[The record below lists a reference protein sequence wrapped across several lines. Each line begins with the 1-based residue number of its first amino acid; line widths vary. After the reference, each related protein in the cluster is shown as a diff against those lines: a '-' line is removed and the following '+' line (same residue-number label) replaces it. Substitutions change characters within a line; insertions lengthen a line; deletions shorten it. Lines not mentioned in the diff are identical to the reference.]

1 MSDTVERPSFRVVMY
16 GSSLEPEAEVK
27 LDQFLANFDGSVFAP
42 CKTADGAPAFV
53 SDEASAQSVLAT
65 VMNDINDLPSDVGIG
80 AIRATEDTP
89 DAINTDDVVPAKA
102 PGSQQVN
109 GTFTTIM
116 EVLRDTLTGQGSNTS
131 ESVDTLDDVKWAFDK
146 EDTEGDVVDSAV
158 TDSPDSD
165 DEAETAEPEGDEGVA
180 TGTPDDHAQ
189 NAEPD
194 TDTDSPEDE
203 SDYTTDEDARQ
214 AIVSQLVDSLVPS
227 HVTDDV
233 SAPLSPSAD
242 YPADMSAMI
251 DALVTQANTMLRFSC
266 READADVGLLSDAE
280 VTDEKTRLVE
290 SLLIQSPPPIT
301 DYVAAINY
309 LDQVI
314 ADVEAQ
320 VDDVR
325 AEFQRREDDWVE
337 EKLAQVIPQLR
348 EMFRSTYPTTKE
360 KVSQEVLDAA
370 QPEISGAEKQVDET
384 EARARHNVALALRH
398 QSETGRNLS
407 SLLGLHELRAD
418 MQSDLDES
426 VARLIDSH
434 AQQERVREEQQQAR
448 IAEIEAT
455 AQAKADAYAQ
465 EQIAAARAEQQQADA
480 VVDSDADTTA
490 DDAVD
495 LIDSEHAENASDDV
509 VDSDAD
515 AIVDSEWEDTP
526 EQDTTDSDADAEPE
540 LDTATDID
548 ADPVT
553 ETDTETGASPMS
565 SNESDDDDEVDE
577 EADNHP
583 SIGDVSRAGGD
594 SWTSFS
600 DDPTGAFASPV
611 AHNTDPETGEDLEFR
626 EEDYEQPR
634 RGRVRNALRRFF
646 GRS

>member
-80 AIRATEDTP
+80 AIHATEDTP
-89 DAINTDDVVPAKA
+89 DAINTDDVVHAKA

-180 TGTPDDHAQ
+180 TGTTDDQAH

-203 SDYTTDEDARQ
+203 SEYTTDEDARQ

-251 DALVTQANTMLRFSC
+251 DALVNQANTMLRFSC

-280 VTDEKTRLVE
+280 VIDEKTRLVE

-370 QPEISGAEKQVDET
+370 QPEISGAEKKVDET

-418 MQSDLDES
+418 MQKVLDES

-434 AQQERVREEQQQAR
+434 AQQERVREEQQ
-448 IAEIEAT
+448 
-455 AQAKADAYAQ
+455 
-465 EQIAAARAEQQQADA
+465 ADA
-480 VVDSDADTTA
+480 VVDSEADTTA

-495 LIDSEHAENASDDV
+495 LIDSEHAEDDSDDV

-515 AIVDSEWEDTP
+515 AIVDSGWEDTP

-553 ETDTETGASPMS
+553 ETDMETGVSPMS
-565 SNESDDDDEVDE
+565 LHESDDDDEVDD

-583 SIGDVSRAGGD
+583 STGDVSRAGGD